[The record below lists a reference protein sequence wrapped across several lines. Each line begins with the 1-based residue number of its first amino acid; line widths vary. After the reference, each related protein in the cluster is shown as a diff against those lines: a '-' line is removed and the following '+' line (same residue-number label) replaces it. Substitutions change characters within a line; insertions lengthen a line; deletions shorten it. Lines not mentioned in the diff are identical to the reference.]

1 MNASKKLSL
10 PACALSVIVLGGCGS
25 ISGSDAYPQ
34 GEITMIIPFG
44 PGGST
49 DPIGRQYAEHLEE
62 ELDTTVAV
70 LNREGGGSVV
80 GTTEVAQAS
89 PDGYTIGLCID
100 GSLAL
105 TPQLQ
110 DLEYSVEDF
119 DLITALVTQPANLAV
134 HADAP
139 WQTLEE
145 FVAYAQENPGEVQLG
160 NSGAVSQTDLEIRKL
175 ADSLDT
181 DIQSIDFAGGGE
193 ALTALLGERIDGVIG
208 RGPTFAGNV
217 EAGEI
222 RVLGTYNETEY
233 SFLPDA
239 TPFAELGYD
248 MPQTPEIIG
257 ICAPADLPDD
267 VRDTL
272 VEASQN
278 VAANDEFNE
287 FLEQNGYVPTPMTPE
302 EYSEALDEYADVY
315 AGIIEEHGLG

>member
-10 PACALSVIVLGGCGS
+10 PACALSVVALAGCGS
-25 ISGSDAYPQ
+25 ISGSDEYPQ

-62 ELDTTVAV
+62 ELDTSVAV
-70 LNREGGGSVV
+70 LNREGGGSAV
-80 GTTEVAQAS
+80 GTTEIAQAS
-89 PDGYTIGLCID
+89 PDGYTIGLCVD

-110 DLEYSVEDF
+110 DLEYSVDDLE
-119 DLITALVTQPANLAV
+119 LITALVTQPANLAV

-139 WQTLEE
+139 WQDLEE
-145 FVAYAQENPGEVQLG
+145 FVEYAQENPGEIQLG

-175 ADSLDT
+175 SDALDT

-193 ALTALLGERIDGVIG
+193 ALTALLGGRIDGVIG
-208 RGPTFAGNV
+208 RGPTVAGNV
-217 EAGEI
+217 EAGEL

-233 SFLPDA
+233 PFLPDA

-248 MPQTPEIIG
+248 MPQTPEIVG

-267 VRDTL
+267 VRDAL

-278 VAANDEFNE
+278 VTENADFNE
-287 FLEQNGYVPTPMTPE
+287 YLEQNGYVPTPMPPE
-302 EYSEALDEYADVY
+302 EYSESLEEYIDVY
-315 AGIIEEHGLG
+315 GEIIEEHDLA